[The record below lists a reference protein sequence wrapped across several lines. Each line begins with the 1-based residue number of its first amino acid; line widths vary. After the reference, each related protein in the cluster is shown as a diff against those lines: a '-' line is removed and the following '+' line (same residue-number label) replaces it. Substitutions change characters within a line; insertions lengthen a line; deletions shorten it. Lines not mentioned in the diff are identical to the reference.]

1 MTSAIPAPARVAGRL
16 SELDGLD
23 PLTVT
28 TATSDPQ
35 AAYQRLRDQWGP
47 VAPVELEPGV
57 NAWLVLGYDEICQV
71 VKHERVFSHDPH
83 HWRDFNQGRVPLDS
97 KLGPMMFPREHA
109 YFKDGDVHRRLRA
122 PLDESVSGLS
132 LRQVSR
138 ANKKICADLIAGFA
152 ANGRADLVSDY
163 AGIIPMLAIGK
174 MAGLDVA
181 LGRELLACLHALF
194 GSAENAQAANQR
206 YEEILTGLMRSRQAV
221 PGDDL
226 TSVFVSHKN
235 LHDDIE
241 ILQTIVLM
249 VSAGLES
256 TMAWI
261 AQTLRLMLT
270 DPRFAG
276 RVRGGRLGVDD
287 ALDEVLWRDPPQA
300 NLPARFALR
309 DVELG
314 GQPVA
319 EGDVLILGL
328 AAANADPKAHS
339 DDLWDEIG
347 NRSHLS
353 WSAGPHAC
361 PAHVPARIIAKSAV
375 ETVLHALP
383 DMRLAVPADD
393 IVLMPSPW
401 NRCPASLPVT
411 FTPKNLFIPNGSRL
425 SLHRHDGRGSPKK

>member
-1 MTSAIPAPARVAGRL
+1 MTSAAPARVAGRL
-16 SELDGLD
+16 SDLDGLA
-23 PLTVT
+23 PLTQT
-28 TATSDPQ
+28 TATGDPQ
-35 AAYQRLRDQWGP
+35 AVYQNLRDQWGA
-47 VAPVELEPGV
+47 VAPVQLEPGV

-83 HWRDFNQGRVPLDS
+83 YWRDFAEGRVPPDS

-122 PLDESVSGLS
+122 PLDEALSGLP
-132 LRQVSR
+132 LRKVSR
-138 ANKKICADLIAGFA
+138 ENRKICTDLIAGFA
-152 ANGRADLVSDY
+152 VSGRADLVSDY
-163 AGIIPMLAIGK
+163 AAIVPMLAIGK

-181 LGRELLACLHALF
+181 LGQELLQCLHALF
-194 GSAENAQAANQR
+194 GADENAQAANQR
-206 YEEILTGLMRSRQAV
+206 YEEILTDLMRSRQAV

-226 TSVFVSHKN
+226 TSVFVSHEN
-235 LHDDIE
+235 LHDDVE
-241 ILQTIVLM
+241 VLQTIVLT

-309 DVELG
+309 DVELA

-319 EGDVLILGL
+319 KGDVLILGL
-328 AAANADPKAHS
+328 AAANADPRAHS
-339 DDLWDEIG
+339 HDLWNEIG

-361 PAHVPARIIAKSAV
+361 PAHAPARIIAKGAV
-375 ETVLHALP
+375 ETALHLLP
-383 DMRLAVPADD
+383 DIRLAIPVED
-393 IVLMPSPW
+393 ISLIPSPW
-401 NRCPASLPVT
+401 NRCPATLPVT
-411 FTPKNLFIPNGSRL
+411 FTPTVPR
-425 SLHRHDGRGSPKK
+425 

>member
-1 MTSAIPAPARVAGRL
+1 MTSAVPAATRVAGRL
-16 SELDGLD
+16 SDLGGLT
-23 PLTVT
+23 PLSAT
-28 TATSDPQ
+28 TATADPE
-35 AAYQRLRDQWGP
+35 AAYQRLRDQWGT

-71 VKHERVFSHDPH
+71 LRHERVFSHDPH
-83 HWRDFNQGRVPLDS
+83 NWRDFAEGRVPADS

-122 PLDESVSGLS
+122 PLDESVSGLP

-138 ANKKICADLIAGFA
+138 ENRQLCTDLIAGFA
-152 ANGRADLVSDY
+152 GSGRADLVADY
-163 AGIIPMLAIGK
+163 AGLIPMLAIAK
-174 MAGLDVA
+174 MVGLDVT
-181 LGRELLACLHALF
+181 LGRELLSCLHALF
-194 GSAENAQAANQR
+194 GSTEQAQVANQR
-206 YEEILTGLMRSRQAV
+206 YEEILTDLMRSRQKA

-226 TSVFVSHKN
+226 TSVFVSHEN
-235 LHDDIE
+235 LRDDVE
-241 ILQTIVLM
+241 ILQTMVLM
-249 VSAGLES
+249 VAAGLES

-261 AQTLRLMLT
+261 AQALRLMLT

-276 RVRGGRLGVDD
+276 RMRGGRLGVDD

-309 DVELG
+309 DVTLA

-319 EGDVLILGL
+319 AGDALILGL
-328 AAANADPKAHS
+328 AAANADPRVHS
-339 DDLWDEIG
+339 DDRWNEIG

-361 PAHVPARIIAKSAV
+361 PAQVPARIIAKSAV
-375 ETVLHALP
+375 ETVLHLLP
-383 DMRLAVPADD
+383 DIRLAIPAEE
-393 IVLMPSPW
+393 IILIPSPW

-411 FTPKNLFIPNGSRL
+411 FTPAALR
-425 SLHRHDGRGSPKK
+425 

>member
-1 MTSAIPAPARVAGRL
+1 MTSAAHAPTRVAGRL
-16 SELDGLD
+16 SDLDGLT
-23 PLTVT
+23 PLSAT

-35 AAYQRLRDQWGP
+35 AAYQRLRDQWGT

-57 NAWLVLGYDEICQV
+57 NAWLVMGYDELCQV
-71 VKHERVFSHDPH
+71 VKHERMFSHDPN
-83 HWRDFNQGRVPLDS
+83 HWRDFAEGRVPADS

-122 PLDESVSGLS
+122 PLDDSVSGLA
-132 LRQVSR
+132 LRRVSR
-138 ANKKICADLIAGFA
+138 ENRELCASLIGAFAERGQADLMAEYA
-152 ANGRADLVSDY
+152 AL
-163 AGIIPMLAIGK
+163 IPMLAIGK
-174 MAGLDVA
+174 MVGLDLA
-181 LGRELLACLHALF
+181 LGRELLACLHKLF
-194 GSAENAQAANQR
+194 GAAEEAQAANQR
-206 YEEILTGLMRSRQAV
+206 YEEILTDLMRSRQQA

-226 TSVFVSHKN
+226 TSVFVGHKN
-235 LHDDIE
+235 LQDDVE
-241 ILQTIVLM
+241 ILQTMVLM
-249 VSAGLES
+249 VAAGLES

-276 RVRGGRLGVDD
+276 RMRGGRLGVDD

-309 DVELG
+309 DVELA

-319 EGDVLILGL
+319 AGDALILGL
-328 AAANADPKAHS
+328 AAANADPQVHS
-339 DDLWDEIG
+339 SDLWNEIG

-375 ETVLHALP
+375 ESALHLLP
-383 DMRLAVPADD
+383 DIHLTVPAEE
-393 IVLMPSPW
+393 IVLIPSPW
-401 NRCPASLPVT
+401 NRCPASLPVA
-411 FTPKNLFIPNGSRL
+411 FTPTTVR
-425 SLHRHDGRGSPKK
+425 

>member
-1 MTSAIPAPARVAGRL
+1 MMTSAIPAPVRVAGRL
-16 SELDGLD
+16 SDLDGLA
-23 PLTVT
+23 PLSET
-28 TATSDPQ
+28 TATSDPE
-35 AAYQRLRDQWGP
+35 AAYQRLRDQWGA

-83 HWRDFNQGRVPLDS
+83 NWRDLAEGRVLPDS
-97 KLGPMMFPREHA
+97 KLGPAMFPREHA
-109 YFKDGDVHRRLRA
+109 FFKDGDVHRRLRA
-122 PLDESVSGLS
+122 PLDEAVSRLP

-138 ANKKICADLIAGFA
+138 ENAKICADLIAGFA

-163 AGIIPMLAIGK
+163 AAIVPMLAVGT
-174 MAGLDVA
+174 MMGLDVS
-181 LGRELLACLHALF
+181 LGQELLDCLHTLY
-194 GSAENAQAANQR
+194 GGGENAHEANQR
-206 YEEILTGLMRSRQAV
+206 YEEILTDLMRSRQAV

-226 TSVFVSHKN
+226 TSVFVGHKN
-235 LHDDIE
+235 LRDDAE

-256 TMAWI
+256 EVTWI

-276 RVRGGRLGVDD
+276 RMRGGRLGVDD
-287 ALDEVLWRDPPQA
+287 ALDEVLWRYPPQA

-319 EGDVLILGL
+319 EGDALILGL
-328 AAANADPKAHS
+328 AAANADPRAHS
-339 DDLWDEIG
+339 DDLWNEIG

-361 PAHVPARIIAKSAV
+361 PGHVPARIIAKSAV
-375 ETVLHALP
+375 ETVLHLLP
-383 DMRLAVPADD
+383 DVRLAIPAEN
-393 IVLMPSPW
+393 IGLVPSPW
-401 NRCPASLPVT
+401 GRCPAALPVT
-411 FTPKNLFIPNGSRL
+411 FTPTVPRK
-425 SLHRHDGRGSPKK
+425 

>member
-1 MTSAIPAPARVAGRL
+1 MTYAAPAPAQVAGRL
-16 SELDGLD
+16 SELDGLT
-23 PLTVT
+23 PITETTVT
-28 TATSDPQ
+28 SHPQ
-35 AAYQRLRDQWGP
+35 AAYQRLRDRWGA
-47 VAPVELEPGV
+47 VAPVELEPGI

-71 VKHERVFSHDPH
+71 VKHERTFSHDPH
-83 HWRDFNQGRVPLDS
+83 NWRDFAEGRVPLDS
-97 KLGPMMFPREHA
+97 KIGPAMFPREHA

-122 PLDESVSGLS
+122 PLDDAVSGLQ

-138 ANKKICADLIAGFA
+138 ENKQLCTDLIAGFA

-163 AGIIPMLAIGK
+163 AAIIPMLAIAK
-174 MAGLDVA
+174 MAGLDVS
-181 LGRELLACLHALF
+181 LGQELLQCLHALYNA
-194 GSAENAQAANQR
+194 GENAQAANQR
-206 YEEILTGLMRSRQAV
+206 YEEILTDLMRSRQAA
-221 PGDDL
+221 PGGDL
-226 TSVFVSHKN
+226 TSVFVSHQN
-235 LHDDIE
+235 LRDDTE

-256 TMAWI
+256 TMTWI

-276 RVRGGRLGVDD
+276 RMRGGRLGVDD

-319 EGDVLILGL
+319 KGDVLIIGL
-328 AAANADPKAHS
+328 AAANADPRVHS
-339 DDLWDEIG
+339 DDLWNEIG

-361 PAHVPARIIAKSAV
+361 PAHVPARIIAKNAV
-375 ETVLHALP
+375 ETVLHLLP
-383 DMRLAVPADD
+383 DVRLAIPAED
-393 IVLMPSPW
+393 IGPMPSPW
-401 NRCPASLPVT
+401 NRCPATLPVT
-411 FTPKNLFIPNGSRL
+411 FTPAVPR
-425 SLHRHDGRGSPKK
+425 

>member
-1 MTSAIPAPARVAGRL
+1 MTTVPGPARVAGRL
-16 SELDGLD
+16 SDLTGLT
-23 PLTVT
+23 PLTAT

-35 AAYQRLRDQWGP
+35 AAYQRLRDEWGA

-57 NAWLVLGYDEICQV
+57 NAWLVMGYDVLGQV
-71 VKHERVFSHDPH
+71 VKHERVFSHDPN
-83 HWRDFNQGRVPLDS
+83 HWRDFADGRVPADS

-122 PLDESVSGLS
+122 PLDDSVSGLA
-132 LRQVSR
+132 LRKVSR
-138 ANKKICADLIAGFA
+138 ENRQLCADLIAGFA
-152 ANGRADLVSDY
+152 GRGRADLVADY
-163 AGIIPMLAIGK
+163 AALIPMLAIGK
-174 MAGLDVA
+174 MVGLDVT
-181 LGRELLACLHALF
+181 LGRELLACLHKLF
-194 GSAENAQAANQR
+194 GSTEEAQAANER
-206 YEEILTGLMRSRQAV
+206 YEEILTDLLHSRQKA

-235 LHDDIE
+235 LQDDVE
-241 ILQTIVLM
+241 VLQTMVLM
-249 VSAGLES
+249 VAAGLES

-276 RVRGGRLGVDD
+276 RMRGGRLGVDD

-319 EGDVLILGL
+319 AGDALILGL
-328 AAANADPKAHS
+328 AAANADRDVHS
-339 DDLWDEIG
+339 DDPWNEIG

-375 ETVLHALP
+375 ESALHLLP
-383 DMRLAVPADD
+383 DIRLAVPAEE
-393 IVLMPSPW
+393 ITLIPSPW
-401 NRCPASLPVT
+401 NRCPASLPVR
-411 FTPKNLFIPNGSRL
+411 FTPATVR
-425 SLHRHDGRGSPKK
+425 

>member
-16 SELDGLD
+16 SDHDDLA
-23 PLTVT
+23 PLSRT
-28 TATSDPQ
+28 TATGDPQ

-83 HWRDFNQGRVPLDS
+83 HWRDFAERRVPLDS

-109 YFKDGDVHRRLRA
+109 FFKDGDVHRRLRA
-122 PLDESVSGLS
+122 PLDEAVSGLS

-138 ANKKICADLIAGFA
+138 EARSICTDLITGFA
-152 ANGRADLVSDY
+152 ANGRADLISDY
-163 AGIIPMLAIGK
+163 AAIIPMLAIGK
-174 MAGLDVA
+174 MAGLDVT
-181 LGRELLACLHALF
+181 LGHELLQCLHALF
-194 GSAENAQAANQR
+194 GSGENAQAANRR
-206 YEEILTGLMRSRQAV
+206 YEEILTDLMRSRQAV

-226 TSVFVSHKN
+226 TSVFVSHAN
-235 LHDDIE
+235 LHDDGE
-241 ILQTIVLM
+241 VLQTIVLM
-249 VSAGLES
+249 VSSGLES

-261 AQTLRLMLT
+261 AQALRLMLA

-276 RVRGGRLGVDD
+276 RMRGGRLGVDD

-319 EGDVLILGL
+319 KGDALILGL
-328 AAANADPKAHS
+328 AAANADPRAHS
-339 DDLWDEIG
+339 DDLWNEIG

-361 PAHVPARIIAKSAV
+361 PAHAPARIIAKSAV
-375 ETVLHALP
+375 ETVLHLLP
-383 DMRLAVPADD
+383 DMRLAIPVEK
-393 IVLMPSPW
+393 ISLMPSPW

-411 FTPKNLFIPNGSRL
+411 FAPTVPR
-425 SLHRHDGRGSPKK
+425 

>member
-1 MTSAIPAPARVAGRL
+1 MTSAARIAGRL
-16 SELDGLD
+16 SDLDGLA
-23 PLTVT
+23 PLTQT
-28 TATSDPQ
+28 TATGDPQ
-35 AAYQRLRDQWGP
+35 AVYQRLRDQWGA
-47 VAPVELEPGV
+47 VAPVQLEPGV
-57 NAWLVLGYDEICQV
+57 NAWLVLGYDEICHV
-71 VKHERVFSHDPH
+71 VKHERVFSHDPN
-83 HWRDFNQGRVPLDS
+83 HWRDFAEGRVPPDS

-122 PLDESVSGLS
+122 PLDEAVSGLP
-132 LRQVSR
+132 LRKVSR
-138 ANKKICADLIAGFA
+138 ENRKICADLIAGFA
-152 ANGRADLVSDY
+152 ADGRADLVSDY
-163 AGIIPMLAIGK
+163 AAIIPMLAIGK
-174 MAGLDVA
+174 MAGLDVT
-181 LGRELLACLHALF
+181 LGQELLQCLHALF
-194 GSAENAQAANQR
+194 GAGENAQAANQR
-206 YEEILTGLMRSRQAV
+206 YEEILTDLMRSRQAA

-235 LHDDIE
+235 LHDDME

-309 DVELG
+309 DVELA

-328 AAANADPKAHS
+328 AAANADPRVRS
-339 DDLWDEIG
+339 DDLWSEIG

-375 ETVLHALP
+375 ETALHLLP
-383 DMRLAVPADD
+383 DIRLAIPVEN
-393 IVLMPSPW
+393 ISLMPSPW
-401 NRCPASLPVT
+401 NRCPAALPVT
-411 FTPKNLFIPNGSRL
+411 FTPAA
-425 SLHRHDGRGSPKK
+425 GR

>member
-1 MTSAIPAPARVAGRL
+1 MTSAVPAPTRVSGRL
-16 SELDGLD
+16 SDLDDLT
-23 PLTVT
+23 PLTAT
-28 TATSDPQ
+28 TATADPQ
-35 AAYQRLRDQWGP
+35 AAYQRLRDQWGT
-47 VAPVELEPGV
+47 VAPIQLEPGV
-57 NAWLVLGYDEICQV
+57 NAWLVMGYDELCQV

-83 HWRDFNQGRVPLDS
+83 HWRDFVEGRVPPES

-122 PLDESVSGLS
+122 PLDESVSGLP

-138 ANKKICADLIAGFA
+138 ENKQLCANLIDGFA
-152 ANGRADLVSDY
+152 GSGRADLVSEY
-163 AGIIPMLAIGK
+163 AALIPMLAIGK
-174 MAGLDVA
+174 IIGLDIA
-181 LGRELLACLHALF
+181 LGREALACLHALF
-194 GSAENAQAANQR
+194 GSTEEAQAANQR
-206 YEEILTGLMRSRQAV
+206 YEEILTNLMRNRQKT
-221 PGDDL
+221 PGTDL
-226 TSVFVSHKN
+226 TSVFVGHTN
-235 LHDDIE
+235 LHGDVE

-249 VSAGLES
+249 LSAGLES

-309 DVELG
+309 DVELA

-319 EGDVLILGL
+319 EGDALILGL
-328 AAANADPKAHS
+328 AAANADPRVHS
-339 DDLWDEIG
+339 DDLWNEIG

-375 ETVLHALP
+375 ESALHLLP
-383 DMRLAVPADD
+383 DIRLAIPAEE
-393 IVLMPSPW
+393 IVLIPSPW

-411 FTPKNLFIPNGSRL
+411 FTPTSAR
-425 SLHRHDGRGSPKK
+425 

>member
-1 MTSAIPAPARVAGRL
+1 MTSSVPAPTRVASRL
-16 SELDGLD
+16 SDLDGLT
-23 PLTVT
+23 PLTQT

-35 AAYQRLRDQWGP
+35 AAYQRLRDQWGT

-83 HWRDFNQGRVPLDS
+83 HWRDFAEGRVPADS

-122 PLDESVSGLS
+122 PLDESVSALP

-138 ANKKICADLIAGFA
+138 ENRQICADLIAGFA
-152 ANGRADLVSDY
+152 ANGRADLISDY
-163 AGIIPMLAIGK
+163 AALIPMLAIGN
-174 MAGLDVA
+174 MVGLDVR
-181 LGRELLACLHALF
+181 LGRELLRCLHALF
-194 GSAENAQAANQR
+194 GSTEDAQAANQR
-206 YEEILTGLMRSRQAV
+206 YEEILTGLMRSRQET

-235 LHDDIE
+235 LHDDVE
-241 ILQTIVLM
+241 ILQTMVLM
-249 VSAGLES
+249 VAAGLES

-287 ALDEVLWRDPPQA
+287 ALDEVLWRNPPQA

-309 DVELG
+309 DVELA

-319 EGDVLILGL
+319 AGDALILGL
-328 AAANADPKAHS
+328 AAANADPRVHS
-339 DDLWDEIG
+339 DDLWNEIG

-375 ETVLHALP
+375 ETALHLLP
-383 DMRLAVPADD
+383 DIRLAIPAAE
-393 IVLMPSPW
+393 IILIPSPW
-401 NRCPASLPVT
+401 NRCPAALPVT
-411 FTPKNLFIPNGSRL
+411 FTPVAAR
-425 SLHRHDGRGSPKK
+425 

>member
-1 MTSAIPAPARVAGRL
+1 MTSAIPAPARVVGRL
-16 SELDGLD
+16 SDLDGLP
-23 PLTVT
+23 PLTQT

-35 AAYQRLRDQWGP
+35 AVYQRLRRDWGA

-71 VKHERVFSHDPH
+71 VKQERVFSHDPR
-83 HWRDFNQGRVPLDS
+83 HWRDFAEGRVPLDS

-122 PLDESVSGLS
+122 PLDDAVSGLS

-138 ANKKICADLIAGFA
+138 ENRKICTDLITGFA

-163 AGIIPMLAIGK
+163 AGIIPMLAVGN
-174 MAGLDVA
+174 MAGLDLA
-181 LGRELLACLHALF
+181 LGQELLQCLHALF
-194 GSAENAQAANQR
+194 GSAENAQAANRR
-206 YEEILTGLMRSRQAV
+206 YEQILTDLMRSRQAV

-235 LHDDIE
+235 LRDDTE

-276 RVRGGRLGVDD
+276 RMRGGRLGVDD

-309 DVELG
+309 DVELA

-319 EGDVLILGL
+319 EGDALILSL
-328 AAANADPKAHS
+328 AAANADPRTHS
-339 DDLWDEIG
+339 DDLWNEIG

-361 PAHVPARIIAKSAV
+361 PAHAPARIIAKGAV
-375 ETVLHALP
+375 ETALHLLP
-383 DMRLAVPADD
+383 DMRLTIPAGD
-393 IVLMPSPW
+393 IGLIPSPW
-401 NRCPASLPVT
+401 NRCPAALPVT
-411 FTPKNLFIPNGSRL
+411 FTPTVPR
-425 SLHRHDGRGSPKK
+425 

>member
-16 SELDGLD
+16 SDLEGL
-23 PLTVT
+23 PSLTET

-35 AAYQRLRDQWGP
+35 SAYQRLRDQWGP

-71 VKHERVFSHDPH
+71 TKHERLFSHDPH
-83 HWRDFNQGRVPLDS
+83 NWLAYAEGRIPPDS
-97 KLGPMMFPREHA
+97 QLGPAMFPREHA
-109 YFKDGDVHRRLRA
+109 FFKDGDVHRRLRA
-122 PLDESVSGLS
+122 PLDEAVNGLP

-138 ANKKICADLIAGFA
+138 ENRKICEDLVTEFA
-152 ANGRADLVSDY
+152 AKGRADLVSDY
-163 AGIIPMLAIGK
+163 AAIVPMLAVGK
-174 MAGLDVA
+174 MCGLDVA
-181 LGRELLACLHALF
+181 LGRELLQCLHTLY
-194 GSAENAQAANQR
+194 GGGENAQAANQR
-206 YEEILTGLMRSRQAV
+206 YEEILTDLMRSRQAV
-221 PGDDL
+221 QRDDL
-226 TSVFVSHKN
+226 TSVFVGHKN
-235 LHDDIE
+235 LHDESE

-256 TMAWI
+256 TVGWI
-261 AQTLRLMLT
+261 AQSLRLMLT

-319 EGDVLILGL
+319 KGDVIVLAL
-328 AAANADPKAHS
+328 AAANADPRAHS
-339 DDLWDEIG
+339 DDAWNEIG

-361 PAHVPARIIAKSAV
+361 PGDVPARIIAKNAV
-375 ETVLHALP
+375 ETVLHLLP
-383 DMRLAVPADD
+383 DVRLAIPAEN
-393 IVLMPSPW
+393 ISLRPSPW
-401 NRCPASLPVT
+401 SRCPAALPVT
-411 FTPKNLFIPNGSRL
+411 FTPTAPQ
-425 SLHRHDGRGSPKK
+425 

>member
-1 MTSAIPAPARVAGRL
+1 MTSAVPAPARVAGRL
-16 SELDGLD
+16 SELDGLTA
-23 PLTVT
+23 LTET

-35 AAYQRLRDQWGP
+35 AAYQRLRDQWGA
-47 VAPVELEPGV
+47 VAPVQLEPGV

-71 VKHERVFSHDPH
+71 VKHVRLFSHDPNN
-83 HWRDFNQGRVPLDS
+83 WGDFAEGRIPPDS
-97 KLGPMMFPREHA
+97 NLGPAMFPREHA
-109 YFKDGDVHRRLRA
+109 FFKDGDVHRRLRA
-122 PLDESVSGLS
+122 PLDEAVSGLA

-138 ANKKICADLIAGFA
+138 ENKKICTDLIAGFA

-163 AGIIPMLAIGK
+163 AAVVPMLAVGK
-174 MAGLDVA
+174 MVGLDVA
-181 LGRELLACLHALF
+181 LGQELLDCLHTLY
-194 GSAENAQAANQR
+194 GGGEDAEATNQANKR
-206 YEEILTGLMRSRQAV
+206 YEEILTDLMRSRQAV

-226 TSVFVSHKN
+226 TSTFVSHKN
-235 LHDDIE
+235 LHDDAE

-256 TMAWI
+256 EVTWI

-276 RVRGGRLGVDD
+276 RMRGGRLGVDD
-287 ALDEVLWRDPPQA
+287 ALDEVLWRYPPQA

-319 EGDVLILGL
+319 KGDALILGL
-328 AAANADPKAHS
+328 AAANADPTAHS

-353 WSAGPHAC
+353 WSAGPHGC
-361 PAHVPARIIAKSAV
+361 PGHVPARIIAKNAV
-375 ETVLHALP
+375 ETVLHLLP
-383 DMRLAVPADD
+383 DVRLAIPAEN
-393 IVLMPSPW
+393 IGLVPSPW
-401 NRCPASLPVT
+401 GRCPATLPVT
-411 FTPKNLFIPNGSRL
+411 FTPTVPQ
-425 SLHRHDGRGSPKK
+425 

>member
-1 MTSAIPAPARVAGRL
+1 MTSAASAPARVAGRL
-16 SELDGLD
+16 SDLDGLA
-23 PLTVT
+23 PLTQT

-35 AAYQRLRDQWGP
+35 AVYQRLRDQWGAL
-47 VAPVELEPGV
+47 APVQLEPGV

-83 HWRDFNQGRVPLDS
+83 YWRDFTEGRVPLDS

-109 YFKDGDVHRRLRA
+109 YFKDGDVHRRLRT
-122 PLDESVSGLS
+122 PLDEAVSSLP
-132 LRQVSR
+132 LRQAGR
-138 ANKKICADLIAGFA
+138 ENRKICADLIAGFA
-152 ANGRADLVSDY
+152 GNGRADLVSDY
-163 AGIIPMLAIGK
+163 AAIIPMLAIGK
-174 MAGLDVA
+174 MAGLDVT
-181 LGRELLACLHALF
+181 LGHELLQCLHALF
-194 GSAENAQAANQR
+194 GAGENAQAANQR
-206 YEEILTGLMRSRQAV
+206 YEEILTDLMRSRQAM

-226 TSVFVSHKN
+226 ASVFVSHKN
-235 LHDDIE
+235 LHDDME

-309 DVELG
+309 DVELA

-328 AAANADPKAHS
+328 AAANADPRAHS
-339 DDLWDEIG
+339 DDLWNEIG

-361 PAHVPARIIAKSAV
+361 PAQVPARIIARSAV
-375 ETVLHALP
+375 ETALHLLP
-383 DMRLAVPADD
+383 DIRLAIPVEN
-393 IVLMPSPW
+393 ISLIPSPW
-401 NRCPASLPVT
+401 NRCPATLPVT
-411 FTPKNLFIPNGSRL
+411 FTPTVPR
-425 SLHRHDGRGSPKK
+425 

>member
-1 MTSAIPAPARVAGRL
+1 MTSALPAPARVAGRL
-16 SELDGLD
+16 SGLDGLT
-23 PLTVT
+23 PLNAT

-35 AAYQRLRDQWGP
+35 AAYQRLRDQWGM
-47 VAPVELEPGV
+47 VAPVELEPGI
-57 NAWLVLGYDEICQV
+57 NAWLVLGYEEICQV
-71 VKHERVFSHDPH
+71 VKHERLFSHDPH
-83 HWRDFNQGRVPLDS
+83 HWRDFAEGRVPPDS
-97 KLGPMMFPREHA
+97 TLGPMMFPREHA

-122 PLDESVSGLS
+122 PLDESVSGLP

-138 ANKKICADLIAGFA
+138 ENRQLCTGLIAGFA

-163 AGIIPMLAIGK
+163 AAIIPMLAIGK
-174 MAGLDVA
+174 MVGLDMA
-181 LGRELLACLHALF
+181 LGQELLRCLHALF
-194 GSAENAQAANQR
+194 GTAQDAQAANQR
-206 YEEILTGLMRSRQAV
+206 YEEILSDLMRSRQKA

-226 TSVFVSHKN
+226 TSVYVSHEN
-235 LHDDIE
+235 LRDDAE

-249 VSAGLES
+249 VAAGLES

-270 DPRFAG
+270 DRRFAG

-314 GQPVA
+314 GQQVA

-328 AAANADPKAHS
+328 AAANADPRVHS
-339 DDLWDEIG
+339 DDPWNEIG

-375 ETVLHALP
+375 ETALHLLP
-383 DMRLAVPADD
+383 DMRLAIPVEE
-393 IVLMPSPW
+393 IGLIPSPW
-401 NRCPASLPVT
+401 NRCPATLPVT
-411 FTPKNLFIPNGSRL
+411 FTPTALR
-425 SLHRHDGRGSPKK
+425 